1 MIASLPPPSTSYT
14 LVEELRELTAPLA
27 VRRQAVNDTEWE
39 ELVLSKLGARGWG
52 RLIHF
57 RQFYQQGWGN
67 QRGSALSP
75 RAFETFVR
83 FLAEANFPVGGKAP
97 SVFLTDRG
105 GLEVCWESASGKAV
119 QIEFTRNGVEFFNE
133 ETGAEGEAPL
143 TALPDL
149 KKILA
154 V

>member
-1 MIASLPPPSTSYT
+1 MIAPLPPPTASYM
-14 LVEELRELTAPLA
+14 LVEELRELSAPLA
-27 VRRQAVNDTEWE
+27 VRRQAVNDSEWE
-39 ELVLSKLGARGWG
+39 ELALSKLGARGWG

-67 QRGSALSP
+67 QSGQSLSP
-75 RAFETFVR
+75 RAFEAFVR
-83 FLAEANFPVGGKAP
+83 FLAEASFPNNGKAP

-105 GLEVCWESASGKAV
+105 GLEVCWESTTGKAV

-133 ETGAEGEAPL
+133 ETGTEGEAPL
-143 TALPDL
+143 TSLPHL
-149 KKILA
+149 KQILA